1 MVFDDVSG
9 PWTDQTPGSVSRV
22 NKVTVISG
30 PGSDLAGLDKDLH
43 VLYKCT
49 ETGSGLIID
58 HVYQTSTDGTSLI
71 DLSSIASHS
80 HSSTAQGGALVDIYS
95 GNPLHMDT
103 GPRYVFDITEVDYA
117 NTTTSTATIVDNTDG
132 TTGEGA
138 ILMATGTTSG
148 SAASIRKSG
157 LKLNFAKRSFF
168 QTKLRIGTATSI
180 AYHGGPN
187 VDLVTDL
194 DSNTVKYGA
203 EFCTTTNNN
212 WHLRSATG
220 SAKSS
225 SDSGIAI
232 SANRVAIRLE
242 HRPTEG
248 TPRVDMQID
257 ANTLFQKTSDVP
269 VTGTTTFTQLFRH
282 SFKNS
287 TAADRTLFVYGSR
300 LAYEILDN
308 WV

>member
-1 MVFDDVSG
+1 VLGTGG
-9 PWTDQTPGSVSRV
+9 PYSDSTVGSASKE
-22 NKVTVISG
+22 NKCSIISG
-30 PGSDLAGLDKDLH
+30 PGPDLAGLDKTKYII
-43 VLYKCT
+43 VKCT
-49 ETGSGLIID
+49 ETGSGLTID
-58 HVYQTSTDGTSLI
+58 HVYQTSTDGTSFI
-71 DLSSIASHS
+71 DLSAIDSHT
-80 HSSTAQGGALVDIYS
+80 HSSTAQGGGLIDIYS
-95 GNPLHMDT
+95 ANPLHMDT
-103 GPRYVFDITEVDYA
+103 GPRYVFDIAKADYGQA
-117 NTTTSTATIVDNTDG
+117 VTGTASIADDTDG

-138 ILMATGTTSG
+138 VLLATGATSG

-187 VDLVTDL
+187 VDLVTDV
-194 DSNTVKYGA
+194 DSNTAKYGA

-220 SAKSS
+220 SAKSL

-248 TPRVDMQID
+248 TPRVDMYID
-257 ANTLFQKTSDVP
+257 AAAVFQKTSDVP
-269 VTGTTTFTQLFRH
+269 ITGTSTFNQLFRH

-287 TAADRTLFVYGSR
+287 TTADRTLYVYGSR